1 MIAPD
6 IVYLYK
12 NNWSKTF
19 SVNHNRFCFIYLFC
33 DQIGRWALR
42 WTWLSQI
49 APQAKIIAHRCIS
62 GWLWRHCC
70 STLRPVFPKLGTNY
84 PLGAMCNS
92 SRGKAEPKPQCCSV
106 LFFLWHKILK
116 AIRHNRYYDLINSS
130 NKFENYC
137 ARHWWD
143 NMTEQCSDCD
153 RWWRNYIRT
162 VSNIF
167 TVHLLRK

>member
-6 IVYLYK
+6 KVHLYK
-12 NNWSKTF
+12 SNWYKTF
-19 SVNHNRFCFIYLFC
+19 SVSYYCFCFIYLLC
-33 DQIGRWALR
+33 DHIGRWALR

-106 LFFLWHKILK
+106 LFFLWHKILRV
-116 AIRHNRYYDLINSS
+116 IRHNRYYDLSNGS